1 MALYRVLVADDS
13 AFMRKII
20 SDMINA
26 DKQFEIVATAS
37 NGRQA
42 VDAAVLMKPD
52 VIMMDLEMP
61 EMNGLEALVQVMRKR
76 PTPTVM
82 MSSTS
87 DDGTR
92 MTIKAL
98 QFGAFDFIRKPAGI
112 TSPDIKTVGDQMLE
126 KLRIA
131 VESNVAASV
140 DSPVVSDEATAQTMD
155 AGTTE
160 EQSVAEEPA
169 RKRLTAEW
177 QEWQAAMA
185 AQMQSDQAEIIVEKS
200 AQAEQLPLKQEAQA
214 EPVQEE
220 RAVPTPPKQTELPPQ
235 PSVSKAADREKA
247 QPAPKRAPE
256 IEKPRGA
263 AEQPLERKPA
273 APAPAAAVP
282 SRPEPRKAAEPPKTS
297 ASTPAA
303 GVVKPE
309 PKSVARNAAE
319 LKGGVAKPE
328 AKPDVKPEVKTVA
341 ASTGKPMPIAADLM
355 DEPITPR
362 VKKPS
367 AKQTNFRHLVAIGT
381 STGGPR
387 ALHEVITALPENL
400 PAPVLVVQH
409 MPPKFTHSLA
419 QRLDSFSALQVTE
432 AVNGERIYAG
442 VVYIAPGGQHME
454 LAKDSQGYYIRLTE
468 QPPRGGHRPSV
479 DVMFESCVPFTELQ
493 RHSVIMTGMGSDG
506 AKGMKTLME
515 NGGKTAIAESEETCV
530 VYGMPRSAVENGA
543 AKTVVPL
550 GRIAGA
556 IVDAV
561 MR

>member
-42 VDAAVLMKPD
+42 VDATVLMEPD

-61 EMNGLEALVQVMRKR
+61 EMNGLEALVQVMSKR

-98 QFGAFDFIRKPAGI
+98 QFGAFDFIRKPAGP

-131 VESNVAASV
+131 VESNVSASIAPTEVDEDAPEEALAAEIPRAAV
-140 DSPVVSDEATAQTMD
+140 
-155 AGTTE
+155 
-160 EQSVAEEPA
+160 EPA
-169 RKRLTAEW
+169 RKRQTAEW

-185 AQMQSDQAEIIVEKS
+185 AQMQSGQAEIIEDRPALDEFTAK
-200 AQAEQLPLKQEAQA
+200 EQPVHPVTVQEEQA
-214 EPVQEE
+214 EPQKQQL
-220 RAVPTPPKQTELPPQ
+220 PKQP
-235 PSVSKAADREKA
+235 VV
-247 QPAPKRAPE
+247 PAV
-256 IEKPRGA
+256 
-263 AEQPLERKPA
+263 KPA
-273 APAPAAAVP
+273 AREIKAPVPQKAVEPEKQRSAVVQPPERKQASSQPAAAVSP
-282 SRPEPRKAAEPPKTS
+282 
-297 ASTPAA
+297 
-303 GVVKPE
+303 KPE
-309 PKSVARNAAE
+309 PKKNAEPPRPAVNTPAAA
-319 LKGGVAKPE
+319 VAKPDPKPAAKSAEELRGAAARTEARPE
-328 AKPDVKPEVKTVA
+328 AKPEVKPAA
-341 ASTGKPMPIAADLM
+341 ASASKPLPIAADLM

-362 VKKPS
+362 VKKQT

-432 AVNGERIYAG
+432 AVNGERVYAG
-442 VVYIAPGGQHME
+442 VVYIAPGGLHME
-454 LAKDSQGYYIRLTE
+454 LAKDGQGYYIRLTE

-479 DVMFESCVPFTELQ
+479 DVMFESCAPFTELQ

-515 NGGKTAIAESEETCV
+515 SGGKTAIAESAETCV